1 MAKENK
7 EDTNTQNKKAETD
20 KNVETTVDDTLDQT
34 KVSQEQ
40 EEEEDSDEHGDGD
53 GDGNQNED
61 KELENVQNELIEIKD
76 KYLRLYSEF
85 ENFRRRT
92 AREKLELL
100 QTANEE
106 LMISLL
112 PVLDDCDRAVNAFA
126 EETDIKAV
134 KEGVKL
140 VASKFKNT
148 LQQQGLMEMD
158 SKVGSDFDS
167 DLHDAITQIPAPKKK
182 LKGKI
187 VDTVERGYSIGE
199 KVIRHAKVVI
209 GN

>member
-7 EDTNTQNKKAETD
+7 EDTNTQNEKAETD
-20 KNVETTVDDTLDQT
+20 KNVETTVDDTVDQT

-40 EEEEDSDEHGDGD
+40 EKDSDEHGDGD
-53 GDGNQNED
+53 QSED
-61 KELENVQNELIEIKD
+61 KELEYVQKELIEIKD

-167 DLHDAITQIPAPKKK
+167 DLHDAISQIPAPKKK